1 MAYGRQRCRTQNTAS
16 VSLPNLSPIVKLG
29 GIAGFHN
36 KAAGLGRVTLGAFAG
51 GMVSCAFV
59 RSPLFAKR
67 ELKTAGSSGPPP
79 SADRTT
85 TARVAK

>member
-1 MAYGRQRCRTQNTAS
+1 VAYGRQRCRTQNTAS

-59 RSPLFAKR
+59 RFPLFAKR
-67 ELKTAGSSGPPP
+67 SWSFLRPLEAPRLRSRHEL
-79 SADRTT
+79 
-85 TARVAK
+85 

>member
-59 RSPLFAKR
+59 PPFRQEKL
-67 ELKTAGSSGPPP
+67 ELLKTAGS
-79 SADRTT
+79 T
-85 TARVAK
+85 TA